1 MDARHDAGLAAA
13 AAALR
18 IEEIAIGEK
27 GVGTVGE
34 MTFEPGIPTAV
45 PGRASMVVDLRNRD
59 ADALARMLT
68 SAREEVAACAAE
80 RGCEWS
86 EEPVWR
92 IEPIAFDPELVALA
106 REACEQVNG
115 TAFELPSGA
124 LHDAASMAPHA
135 HGDGLLSSIAG
146 SAMPR
151 RGHREPDLRAAI
163 EVFAKLADRSLS

>member
-1 MDARHDAGLAAA
+1 
-13 AAALR
+13 
-18 IEEIAIGEK
+18 
-27 GVGTVGE
+27 
-34 MTFEPGIPTAV
+34 
-45 PGRASMVVDLRNRD
+45 
-59 ADALARMLT
+59 MLT
-68 SAREEVAACAAE
+68 SAREEAAARAAE

-135 HGDGLLSSIAG
+135 HGDGLL
-146 SAMPR
+146 PR
-151 RGHREPDLRAAI
+151 SRGQPCPERTPPSPTSGPRSRCS
-163 EVFAKLADRSLS
+163 RSLQSPTFPDRDCKFLRVFGEQKRR